1 MSAVP
6 SINNSQS
13 STNGPLILN
22 GDDSNADFPALAS
35 LGDALNAID
44 HSNSSSSNKQK
55 HLYHQQQ
62 QGSTL
67 NSSSQV
73 NQQSQTNDGTCV
85 VNSTEA
91 NATSASVV
99 KGKGKSAKGRKVW
112 KPLDLP
118 IMPRD
123 PNDKDRDIR
132 GDKATTNSYSK
143 YSKGNKNR
151 SRAHGN
157 SSSNASSSSGVN
169 HGGHHHHGHQAH
181 HPHPP
186 HNSSS
191 SAQSNSSEADAELIR
206 NASRRNGPSN
216 VAGATASTALIT
228 GPGANVNVAI
238 NSGNGNSVTTANTIG
253 YAAVVGG
260 SNAPINTTGPANIH
274 MPVAVVANAGAPAL
288 VLNQASQASTV
299 PEKSNSYRQANPSR
313 RGGKYS
319 QRPRANS
326 PQRYVYISALLF
338 SIR

>member
-1 MSAVP
+1 MSAAP

-13 STNGPLILN
+13 NTNGPLILN

-35 LGDALNAID
+35 LGDSLNAID
-44 HSNSSSSNKQK
+44 HSNSSSIKQK

-62 QGSTL
+62 QGSML
-67 NSSSQV
+67 NSSSTI
-73 NQQSQTNDGTCV
+73 NQQSQSNDGTCV
-85 VNSTEA
+85 VNSTET

-99 KGKGKSAKGRKVW
+99 KGKGKSAKGRKAW
-112 KPLDLP
+112 KTLDLP

-123 PNDKDRDIR
+123 PHDKDRDIR

-169 HGGHHHHGHQAH
+169 HGGGGSGGHHHHGHQAH

-191 SAQSNSSEADAELIR
+191 SAQSNSSETDVDFIR
-206 NASRRNGPSN
+206 ATTSRRNGPSN
-216 VAGATASTALIT
+216 VAGATNSSALIT

-238 NSGNGNSVTTANTIG
+238 NSGNGNSITGANTIG

-260 SNAPINTTGPANIH
+260 SNASHNATGPATM
-274 MPVAVVANAGAPAL
+274 MPVATVVTNAGTSAL
-288 VLNQASQASTV
+288 VINQVSQASTI
-299 PEKSNSYRQANPSR
+299 PDKRDNNTYRQANPSR

-326 PQRYVYISALLF
+326 PQR
-338 SIR
+338 